1 VEVTRYG
8 SLDRLRPDVR
18 LDAVTAGLVIP
29 AGYGAA
35 LARGDTASVTLIAD
49 PTSTAAA
56 PVQATVRGLVGDE
69 AVVVAAS
76 RAAGGDEAAGR
87 AAARLAPTLAQPGV
101 RTMTVGGGEEP
112 QLGSFDYTAPA
123 NLVLFVFVNTLVVGT
138 FLASERRQGITRRLL
153 ATPHG
158 TGTIVAGVGL
168 ARFAFALVQ
177 ALLIVT
183 IGSLVFGVDWGD
195 PVGAALVVVLFCAVA
210 TAVGLLIG
218 ATVSDPDQA
227 ASVVTPVAIGLA
239 MLGGCMWPL
248 EIVPPIMQAVGHLT
262 PHAWAMDAW
271 MGLVF
276 DGDGVAG
283 IAVDLAVL
291 AGFAAA
297 LGLLATWR
305 LRRAL
310 TS

>member
-1 VEVTRYG
+1 
-8 SLDRLRPDVR
+8 
-18 LDAVTAGLVIP
+18 
-29 AGYGAA
+29 
-35 LARGDTASVTLIAD
+35 
-49 PTSTAAA
+49 
-56 PVQATVRGLVGDE
+56 
-69 AVVVAAS
+69 
-76 RAAGGDEAAGR
+76 
-87 AAARLAPTLAQPGV
+87 
-101 RTMTVGGGEEP
+101 
-112 QLGSFDYTAPA
+112 
-123 NLVLFVFVNTLVVGT
+123 
-138 FLASERRQGITRRLL
+138 
-153 ATPHG
+153 
-158 TGTIVAGVGL
+158 
-168 ARFAFALVQ
+168 
-177 ALLIVT
+177 
-183 IGSLVFGVDWGD
+183 
-195 PVGAALVVVLFCAVA
+195 VA

-248 EIVPPIMQAVGHLT
+248 EIVPPFMQAVGHLT